1 MSYVV
6 TATHP
11 ISITGGRIVAPGE
24 EVKNLKAND
33 PRVAALVEAGSLRKK
48 RSAKPK
54 PAPSA
59 ETEEPTPA
67 PETTTETE
75 N

>member
-11 ISITGGRIVAPGE
+11 ISLSGGRIVAPGE

-33 PRVAALVEAGSLRKK
+33 PRVAALVEAGSLTKK
-48 RSAKPK
+48 NKPK
-54 PAPSA
+54 PAP
-59 ETEEPTPA
+59 EPEESIPA
-67 PETTTETE
+67 PETNTETE